1 MCEHYDQTDQQI
13 IQLGAKDEEVVLL
26 QRLFEALKI
35 HVNSPDNKD
44 LSERIPNSDELE
56 IYEQQVL
63 PSVELS
69 CSNLAEIS
77 L

>member
-44 LSERIPNSDELE
+44 LSERIPNSDEL
-56 IYEQQVL
+56 
-63 PSVELS
+63 
-69 CSNLAEIS
+69 
-77 L
+77 

>member
-1 MCEHYDQTDQQI
+1 
-13 IQLGAKDEEVVLL
+13 
-26 QRLFEALKI
+26 LFEALKI

-69 CSNLAEIS
+69 CTYLAEIS
-77 L
+77 M

>member
-35 HVNSPDNKD
+35 HVNSLDSRD